1 MYVRSHNWQ
10 TSMHVFLAGG
20 IEKYRCVWWSFVGV
34 GFFFNLTGICIFLVT
49 IMQNTKPRIL

>member
-20 IEKYRCVWWSFVGV
+20 IEKYRCVWWSFVGAFLFL
-34 GFFFNLTGICIFLVT
+34 FFLT
-49 IMQNTKPRIL
+49 